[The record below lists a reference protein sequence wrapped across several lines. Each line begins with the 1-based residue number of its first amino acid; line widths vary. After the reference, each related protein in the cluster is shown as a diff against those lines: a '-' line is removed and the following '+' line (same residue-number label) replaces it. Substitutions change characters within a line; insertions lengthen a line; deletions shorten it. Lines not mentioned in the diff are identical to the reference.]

1 MMVSYREL
9 EVNAMDEKD
18 LIPEELQPEP
28 ENGLQDEPREESQEG
43 AQTEPPEK
51 APEEKGSF
59 KLDLYFWVQA
69 LAMALIFLI
78 LTFTLLGRVIRVE
91 GSSMLPTLH
100 ENDLMLLQSIAY
112 TPKQGDVVVLRK
124 SSLLSVPIVKRVIAV
139 GGQHVTVDYADH
151 CVYVD
156 GVALDEPYI
165 NELMRDPLSPMLTV
179 LDVDVPEGSIY
190 VMGDNRNHSSDSR
203 DERLGTVD
211 TRYVLGRA
219 FWVLVP
225 FDHFGAIE

>member
-1 MMVSYREL
+1 
-9 EVNAMDEKD
+9 MDDPD
-18 LIPEELQPEP
+18 LFSEELPNEPQPEP
-28 ENGLQDEPREESQEG
+28 KKE
-43 AQTEPPEK
+43 
-51 APEEKGSF
+51 APEERGSF
-59 KLDLYFWVQA
+59 KLDLYYWMQA

-91 GSSMLPTLH
+91 GSSMVPTLH

-112 TPKQGDVVVLRK
+112 TPKQGDIVVLRK
-124 SSLLSVPIVKRVIAV
+124 PSLMSVPIVKRVIAV
-139 GGQHVTVDYADH
+139 GGQHVTVDYNNSR
-151 CVYVD
+151 VYVD

-165 NELMRDPLSPMLTV
+165 NEVMRDPLSPFLTV

-225 FDHFGAIE
+225 FGHFGAIE

>member
-1 MMVSYREL
+1 MDDQ
-9 EVNAMDEKD
+9 AM
-18 LIPEELQPEP
+18 LPNEP
-28 ENGLQDEPREESQEG
+28 QQEPRQD
-43 AQTEPPEK
+43 
-51 APEEKGSF
+51 APEEKGSY
-59 KLDLYFWVQA
+59 KLDLYFWMQA

-78 LTFTLLGRVIRVE
+78 LTFTLVGRVIRVE

-100 ENDLMLLQSIAY
+100 ENDLMLLQSVAY

-124 SSLLSVPIVKRVIAV
+124 SSFMPVPIVKRVIAV
-139 GGQHVTVDYADH
+139 GGQHVTVDYANH

-165 NELMRDPLSPMLTV
+165 NEIMRDPVSPLLTV
-179 LDVDVPEGSIY
+179 LDVDVPQGSIY

-211 TRYVLGRA
+211 TRYILGRA
-219 FWVLVP
+219 LWVLVP
-225 FDHFGAIE
+225 FGHFGAIE